1 MVAVGQ
7 LLVSR
12 RDVYRKRLVDDG
24 AGGRVTT
31 WEYVATVPCRVSQPR
46 PTERAIAMQMGAEA
60 PTPVYCAPDADVQRG
75 DELRDPDT
83 GQRLR
88 VVATVRPSVAVYL
101 RADCHQ
107 VEAEGGM

>member
-60 PTPVYCAPDADVQRG
+60 PTPVYCAPDADVRRG

-101 RADCHQ
+101 RADCRQ
-107 VEAEGGM
+107 AEAEGGM

>member
-12 RDVYRKRLVDDG
+12 RDVYRKHMVDDG

-60 PTPVYCAPDADVQRG
+60 PTPVYCAPDADVRRG

-107 VEAEGGM
+107 VEAEGGT